1 MAEAAALALAA
12 AVIKALQ
19 LDHTTMLSDNQQLV
33 HFLNGQDQEHP
44 PDWRVKPFTQLI
56 KTSLQGIASSIKR
69 IRRTQNQMAD
79 LLARQALTCIRANQ
93 ITFNG
98 DCSFAPHEQ
107 ECPLMTALHNVT
119 VNSVMVLTASCC

>member
-56 KTSLQGIASSIKR
+56 KISLQGKKDQVYTKPNGRS
-69 IRRTQNQMAD
+69 
-79 LLARQALTCIRANQ
+79 ARET
-93 ITFNG
+93 
-98 DCSFAPHEQ
+98 
-107 ECPLMTALHNVT
+107 
-119 VNSVMVLTASCC
+119 NS